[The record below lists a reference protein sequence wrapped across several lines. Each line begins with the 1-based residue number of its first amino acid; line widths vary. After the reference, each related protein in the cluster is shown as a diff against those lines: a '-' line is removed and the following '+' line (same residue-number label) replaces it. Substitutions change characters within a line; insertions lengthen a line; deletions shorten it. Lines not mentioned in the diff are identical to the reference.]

1 MMCPE
6 DTERWTFNIVYTAG
20 TVMYFLPFL
29 KSLLAHDSAQ
39 FRLIDNG
46 CLPPEKRALEDFANQ
61 SPRLSLLSLS
71 ETACRSHG
79 EILDALIDVPTSGP
93 FCFMDSDIIATGAF
107 SPALADALCHA
118 PAVFSAEPIWLPD
131 GDGVFQPPLQSL
143 TGEYIRNNEGGAV
156 GCTYCAVFDREAL
169 RAVTDAYGVSFEHI
183 TWSELSGAVQ
193 TELVHRGRRAKL
205 YDTAKLATAFLD
217 GPRHI
222 TLPSLHHIGGSSFEV
237 RRTKQKAA
245 RSSPLRVPVLK
256 HLRATAGYLRFG
268 GIREAHR
275 TAYRRLNFRDPVREY
290 LLDLTKALAT
300 ETSEPP
306 IPITPSESVNRKMAA
321 GADAIRSAWA
331 LP

>member
-1 MMCPE
+1 MMRPQ
-6 DTERWTFNIVYTAG
+6 DTQSWTFNIVYTAG
-20 TVMYFLPFL
+20 TVIYFLPFL

-46 CLPPEKRALEDFANQ
+46 CLPPEKRALEDFANR
-61 SPRLSLLSLS
+61 SPRLSYLSLS

-79 EILDALIDVPTSGP
+79 EILDILIDLPTPGP

-107 SPALADALCHA
+107 SPTLADALCHA
-118 PAVFSAEPIWLPD
+118 PAVFSAEPIWLPE
-131 GDGVFQPPLQSL
+131 GDGVFEAPIQSM
-143 TGEYIRNNEGGAV
+143 TGEYIRNREGGAV
-156 GCTYCAVFDREAL
+156 GSTYCAVFDRDAL
-169 RAVTDAYGVSFEHI
+169 RAVTDAYGIGFGQI

-193 TELVHRGRRAKL
+193 TRLAGRGRTAML

-222 TLPSLHHIGGSSFEV
+222 TLPALHHIGGSSFEV
-237 RRTKQKAA
+237 RRARQKET
-245 RSSPLRVPVLK
+245 RRVSLLT
-256 HLRATAGYLRFG
+256 HLRATKGYLRLG

-275 TAYRRLNFRDPVREY
+275 TAYRRLNFREPVRGY

-300 ETSEPP
+300 QTAERPL
-306 IPITPSESVNRKMAA
+306 PITPSASVNRKMVAC
-321 GADAIRSAWA
+321 ADAIRSAWD